1 MYNLFK
7 IKYLQKIIEQLF
19 KILYKTLL
27 NYNFRSNE
35 SRVKVALANLKLDE
49 VILALNVQYQYYIK
63 ENVL

>member
-19 KILYKTLL
+19 KILYRTLL